1 MNPSTHDLPKNMIG
15 FEPTTFRLTPVLYLT
30 ELHIH
35 MSSFRCGTYRES
47 AHIYKLVHGFSPQLA
62 DLPTP
67 LSGLVIKQIT
77 APLRAK
83 VATDYCTAVLTT
95 RAFGLRHS
103 FNQVPVSHRDFSAV
117 YSVGLMS
124 RT

>member
-1 MNPSTHDLPKNMIG
+1 
-15 FEPTTFRLTPVLYLT
+15 
-30 ELHIH
+30 
-35 MSSFRCGTYRES
+35 MSLD
-47 AHIYKLVHGFSPQLA
+47 YKLVHGFSPQLA

-67 LSGLVIKQIT
+67 LSGLAIKQIT

-83 VATDYCTAVLTT
+83 VATDYCTHVLTA
-95 RAFGLRHS
+95 RAFGHEHS
-103 FNQVPVSHRDFSAV
+103 FYQVPVFHQDFSAV